1 MKKEKGGIVMKTVKR
16 KYLIGFLALIGIGV
30 VAFGSTIAYL
40 KKPYHDESA
49 NYHNQKNVILAF
61 IKPTCMHCNSI
72 RTKINGEKIF
82 HDIIVIDVT
91 KTKNAKLMDKFS
103 ISGTPTLVNI
113 NKSGKVYKY
122 KGTDK
127 KEINKLINY

>member
-1 MKKEKGGIVMKTVKR
+1 MKPVKR
-16 KYLIGFLALIGIGV
+16 KYLIGFLALAGIGV
-30 VAFGSTIAYL
+30 LAFGLTRTYL
-40 KKPYHDESA
+40 KKPYQDESVK
-49 NYHNQKNVILAF
+49 YHNQKNIILAF

-72 RTKINGEKIF
+72 RTKINGEKLF

-91 KTKNAKLMDKFS
+91 KTKNAKLIDKFS

-113 NKSGKVYKY
+113 TKSGKVYKY